1 MSAPLEQFRH
11 WYEHAVAA
19 GLPEPEAMALATASP
34 DGVPSVRFVLLKGV
48 VFWGGLMLAFM
59 ALLMAVQLGIA
70 HPRLPLVLA
79 VAVPLC
85 AIGGLCWGL
94 LTWFFN
100 ERIHRALQQ
109 RK

>member
-1 MSAPLEQFRH
+1 MSEYGSRAERS
-11 WYEHAVAA
+11 VAA
-19 GLPEPEAMALATASP
+19 KWPAMRA
-34 DGVPSVRFVLLKGV
+34 GGMWRFVLVKGV
-48 VFWGGLMLAFM
+48 AFWGGLMLVFM
-59 ALLMAVQLGIA
+59 ALMMVLQLGID

-94 LTWFFN
+94 LTWIFN
-100 ERIHRALQQ
+100 ERIYRALQQ